1 MSACGSHRPPTTPHL
16 CWRNSP
22 ASDGRRPPRPSL
34 SVTQRRMRLP
44 LDMRGKAADLVIGDA
59 QLRSPRMLS
68 FVHIRVG
75 LPPCHW
81 PSWRMFMRSHLMN
94 ASIVVAICATVIAV
108 LSLAVS
114 VYEAR
119 ATRRHDRISVR
130 PFLALRV
137 GLRQGQVAGLQ
148 LTNAGLGPAA
158 ITKTVLTLDGES
170 LGEFSELSVNEL
182 RSRLSIRPA
191 AVTFRKT
198 ILATDY
204 DQFLLSVDPF
214 DPTEHAEFADLF
226 KHRLGMEIHYESL
239 YGGEDYKTERNPH
252 PRPS

>member
-1 MSACGSHRPPTTPHL
+1 
-16 CWRNSP
+16 
-22 ASDGRRPPRPSL
+22 
-34 SVTQRRMRLP
+34 
-44 LDMRGKAADLVIGDA
+44 
-59 QLRSPRMLS
+59 
-68 FVHIRVG
+68 
-75 LPPCHW
+75 
-81 PSWRMFMRSHLMN
+81 MFMRSHLMN

-108 LSLAVS
+108 LSLTVS

-119 ATRRHDRISVR
+119 VTRRHDRISVR

-170 LGEFSELSVNEL
+170 LGEFSEVSVNEL

-214 DPTEHAEFADLF
+214 DPTEHAEFADLV